1 MGVQQSD
8 GLNWDE
14 DGKFTTG
21 EYGDDGDGNDKWV
34 LWIRAADGGVIPLGA
49 IDDAA
54 EVNPAASATV
64 VALLKGLL
72 SKNSITALGLLK
84 AEDAAAAS
92 GDAGVM
98 ALAIRRDAPTSDA
111 AAGDYH
117 ALHVDALGRLRIVGT
132 FAEDVAHASG
142 DYGNFILG
150 VANTARAA
158 FSANGDYTPIAT
170 GLAGETLIAPVPEA
184 NTSWALSNSDSAALE
199 ASRVIKASAGKLY
212 KLRVTNT
219 LGSVQYIQ
227 LFNAAAVPAD
237 TTVPNVVASV
247 AAGGVLEMDFT
258 QYGRMFSTGICVSN
272 SSTPAAKTIGAA
284 DCLFSAQYL

>member
-1 MGVQQSD
+1 MGTQQSD
-8 GLNWDE
+8 GLNWDI

-34 LWIRAADGGVIPLGA
+34 LWIRAADGGVVPLGA

-98 ALAIRRDAPTSDA
+98 MLAIRRDTPTSDA
-111 AAGDYH
+111 ALGDYH
-117 ALHVDALGRLRIVGT
+117 ALHVDALGRLRVVGT
-132 FAEDVAHASG
+132 HPEDGVHTSG
-142 DYGNFILG
+142 DYGNFVLG
-150 VANTARAA
+150 VGNTGRTALA
-158 FSANGDYTPIAT
+158 ANGDYTPLAT
-170 GLAGETLIAPVPEA
+170 GLAGEQFHAMVPEA
-184 NTSWALSNSDSAALE
+184 NSSWALSNSDSTALE
-199 ASRVIKASAGKLY
+199 ASRVIKSSAGKLY
-212 KLRVTNT
+212 KLRIVNT
-219 LGSVQYIQ
+219 LGSAQYVH
-227 LFNAAAVPAD
+227 LFNSTTVPAD
-237 TTVPNVVASV
+237 ATVPIVVGYV
-247 AAGGVLEMDFT
+247 AAGAVLEMDFT
-258 QYGRMFSTGICVSN
+258 QYGRLFSTGIAVSN